1 MLVIPPEVLLYFRLF
16 KKKKIYLDFCS
27 SCCLVFPYERM
38 DIFTILILQTHENVR
53 SFLLEISSSKLFR
66 QRLEVLS
73 YKSLTCLVTITSRY
87 FLLFDAFMKGLRG
100 VVYLISFSVLLSFV
114 YLRATGW
121 FFKLILYVSTLLM
134 LLSN

>member
-16 KKKKIYLDFCS
+16 KKNLSWFLFFLLFGFSIWK
-27 SCCLVFPYERM
+27 

-53 SFLLEISSSKLFR
+53 SFFFEISSSKLFR

-100 VVYLISFSVLLSFV
+100 VVCLISFSVLLSFV